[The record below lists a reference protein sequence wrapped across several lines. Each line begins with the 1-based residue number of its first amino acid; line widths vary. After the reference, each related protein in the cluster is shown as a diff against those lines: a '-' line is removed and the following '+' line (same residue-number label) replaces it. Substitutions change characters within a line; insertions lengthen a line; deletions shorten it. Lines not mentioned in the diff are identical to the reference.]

1 MNKVIVTLRRRF
13 ARWPGFVLV
22 GVNQRGQLPAVLVD
36 PVDCA
41 GRIIHGVWLG
51 DSVDDGCDGT
61 TQQSEM
67 GEVEALTR
75 SGSAVRL
82 AAAAPTSALRCAK
95 LVYLKLLSS
104 KMNFTGA

>member
-36 PVDCA
+36 PVDCT

-61 TQQSEM
+61 TY
-67 GEVEALTR
+67 GRVKW
-75 SGSAVRL
+75 VRW
-82 AAAAPTSALRCAK
+82 RR
-95 LVYLKLLSS
+95 
-104 KMNFTGA
+104 